1 MNEYKW
7 KRLFISSQIVGRKF
21 DTIAEEADASRYY
34 ETIYSL
40 LDNVS
45 PEYRFSFGEALK
57 KRLVELQDDRQNE
70 EPW

>member
-1 MNEYKW
+1 M
-7 KRLFISSQIVGRKF
+7 
-21 DTIAEEADASRYY
+21 SRYY

-57 KRLVELQDDRQNE
+57 KRLADLQDSRQQDDE
-70 EPW
+70 SW